1 MVEAEWP
8 FSLNCV
14 PHVVRAEWPR
24 PKFGRSVGRFTLH
37 GDRIDRPVLTAL
49 QAWRIVYE
57 VVSDY
62 LSFFFFYLD
71 YLSMVSFFL
80 FKSRHVFLS
89 HY

>member
-37 GDRIDRPVLTAL
+37 GDRIDRPVLTTL

-62 LSFFFFYLD
+62 LSFLYGPG
-71 YLSMVSFFL
+71 
-80 FKSRHVFLS
+80 RHLKTEHQSGFRAANLRFIN
-89 HY
+89 